1 MSRSASARSAP
12 AAAAPATHT
21 PRGRAVTTARH
32 ARPVSMDEGRTCGF
46 VRSSQ
51 PPIRP
56 TRSYARRA
64 GHARPTKGDPM
75 LQRLTLLALIVT
87 LLAPAA
93 AGARAPHKHLSSPK
107 HLSSLSVA
115 RGRHAITRYMA
126 RGDEGTVGA
135 CEAIDPLRVS
145 CVTTEYEPE
154 SEEEIQ
160 W

>member
-1 MSRSASARSAP
+1 M
-12 AAAAPATHT
+12 
-21 PRGRAVTTARH
+21 RAVR
-32 ARPVSMDEGRTCGF
+32 VMSD
-46 VRSSQ
+46 Q
-51 PPIRP
+51 P
-56 TRSYARRA
+56 
-64 GHARPTKGDPM
+64 KGDPM

-93 AGARAPHKHLSSPK
+93 AGARAPHKHLSS
-107 HLSSLSVA
+107 LSVA
-115 RGRHAITRYMA
+115 RGRLAITRYMA

-160 W
+160 WPAIAVLHAGSQRISVSWPSWADRLAPFSEPAS

>member
-1 MSRSASARSAP
+1 
-12 AAAAPATHT
+12 
-21 PRGRAVTTARH
+21 
-32 ARPVSMDEGRTCGF
+32 
-46 VRSSQ
+46 
-51 PPIRP
+51 
-56 TRSYARRA
+56 
-64 GHARPTKGDPM
+64 M

-160 W
+160 WPAIAVLHPASQRITVSWPSWADRLAPFSEPAS